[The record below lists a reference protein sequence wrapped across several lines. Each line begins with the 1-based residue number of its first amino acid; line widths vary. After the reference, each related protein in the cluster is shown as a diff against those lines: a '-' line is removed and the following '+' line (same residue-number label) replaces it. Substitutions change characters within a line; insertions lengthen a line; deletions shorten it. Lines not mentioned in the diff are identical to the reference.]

1 MEDGLD
7 TLGAE
12 DVMAVGVDYGA
23 ILQTAGAA
31 GTGAFSIYEQD
42 KKEKEA
48 KANETKNVNAAIA
61 ADKAAATAMATAELS
76 AAAKGPSAA
85 IDAQAAQ
92 MAATAQDRAAA
103 LLSADG
109 HKKRVDAAEAT
120 LAAVMKVA
128 QQKPTDRNQQ
138 ALVRAWTAIVN
149 KANAGVVT
157 AANVPGA
164 SGFDMYGGQ
173 SWFTRPAWGAVPG
186 YGVLLIAGG
195 ALTAVGLV
203 VKKFFFAKAA

>member
-1 MEDGLD
+1 MTMEDGLD

-12 DVMAVGVDYGA
+12 DVMGVDYGA

-48 KANETKNVNAAIA
+48 KANESKNVAAVIA
-61 ADKAAATAMATAELS
+61 ADKAAASAMATAEVS

-92 MAATAQDRAAA
+92 MAITAQDRAAA
-103 LLSADG
+103 PLGSDG
-109 HKKRVDAAEAT
+109 HKKRAEAAEAT
-120 LAAVMKVA
+120 LAAVMRVA
-128 QQKPTDRNQQ
+128 QQKPTDRNQA
-138 ALVRAWTAIVN
+138 ALVRAWTSVVN

-157 AANVPGA
+157 ASTGT
-164 SGFDMYGGQ
+164 SGLDSYGGQ
-173 SWFTRPAWGAVPG
+173 SWFTRPVVGKIPGA
-186 YGVLLIAGG
+186 GVLAIGAG
-195 ALTAVGLV
+195 ALGAGYLV
-203 VKKFFFAKAA
+203 VKKFFLK